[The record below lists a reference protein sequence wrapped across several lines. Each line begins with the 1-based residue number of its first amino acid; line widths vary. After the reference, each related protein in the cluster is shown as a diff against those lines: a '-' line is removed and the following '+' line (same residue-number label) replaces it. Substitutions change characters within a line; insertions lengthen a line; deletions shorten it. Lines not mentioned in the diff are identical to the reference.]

1 MRMREPEYSHP
12 YGYPGQYQNRP
23 NTQGM
28 NRPTRVRPLISIKS
42 GKVIHGVGAL
52 DEKLARVVLKK
63 GRISVACTDAT
74 PEALR
79 FILAEYDKAFPS
91 EKEVVLQDGCT

>member
-1 MRMREPEYSHP
+1 MNENQ
-12 YGYPGQYQNRP
+12 YGHGYGNQPSNQGINRL
-23 NTQGM
+23 TRA
-28 NRPTRVRPLISIKS
+28 RPFISMKD
-42 GKVIHGVGAL
+42 GKVLHGVVGL
-52 DEKLARVVLKK
+52 TEETPARVVLKK